1 MRRAGLLRAF
11 FAAAA
16 LAAAPAFV
24 AALEEHSLLT
34 PDGTLHVV
42 RTGSAA
48 ELGVDGVAPDSLL
61 VEHASRAQD
70 GATTLGIVPDSVSY
84 QQKRGIQLGYDEESK
99 TLLLIWTEDI
109 SAAYS
114 HIRVGVLKDGAWT
127 NMPLLPSQGIA
138 RSHNPQ
144 MRITHQR
151 VTYLDES
158 DVPVAKTSSIVTV
171 VWWEE
176 STLLQARLAAL
187 FLDENSFDPS
197 NLAIYDLPAL
207 GGGQGAS
214 VYSDVPSGAYLFP
227 TLQADGLSGA
237 VLVSYADLHADQ
249 HRVARI
255 SFPED
260 QGQPSDATDTR
271 WKRRHIPI
279 YGVYASGPVA
289 RMTPSVAAHAA
300 RQDAVGASI
309 GSGYKPTL
317 YWLDGTALKFTRLAG
332 ADWEPVRSIAIDE
345 SMTYDRA
352 LELVVGMGTRN

>member
-1 MRRAGLLRAF
+1 MRRAGFLRAF

-16 LAAAPAFV
+16 LAAAPTLLV
-24 AALEEHSLLT
+24 ALEEQSLLT

-42 RTGSAA
+42 RSGSGA
-48 ELGVDGVAPDSLL
+48 ELGVDGVPPDSLL

-70 GATTLGIVPDSVSY
+70 GATTLSILPESVSY
-84 QQKRGIQLGYDEESK
+84 QEKRGLQLGYDEESK

-109 SAAYS
+109 SAYS
-114 HIRVGVLKDGAWT
+114 HIRVGVLKDGVWT
-127 NMPLLPSQGIA
+127 NTPLLPSKGIA

-151 VTYLDES
+151 VTYLDEN
-158 DVPVAKTSSIVTV
+158 DAPVAKTSSIVTV

-187 FLDENSFDPS
+187 FLDESSFDPS

-214 VYSDVPSGAYLFP
+214 VYNDVPTGAYLFP
-227 TLQADGLSGA
+227 TLQVDGLAGA

-289 RMTPSVAAHAA
+289 RMAPSVAAHARA
-300 RQDAVGASI
+300 DAVGASI

-332 ADWEPVRSIAIDE
+332 AEWEPVRAIAIDE

-352 LELVVGMGTRN
+352 LALVVGMGTRN